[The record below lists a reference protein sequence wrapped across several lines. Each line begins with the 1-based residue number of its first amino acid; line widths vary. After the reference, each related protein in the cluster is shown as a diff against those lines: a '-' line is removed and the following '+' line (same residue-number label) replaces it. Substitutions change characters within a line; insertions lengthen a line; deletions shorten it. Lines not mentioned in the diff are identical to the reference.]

1 MSSPRAALAG
11 SASELLARRKALLLA
26 RSSLH
31 RLALAHEADLLR
43 QSLQWRNLA
52 SSATSATGLRTLIF
66 GALMLVAGRSRIARI
81 LGVATRVIAVVKMV
95 QAVRGMARKRV
106 TPAKAGA

>member
-1 MSSPRAALAG
+1 MNSPRAALAG
-11 SASELLARRKALLLA
+11 SASQLLAQRKALLLA

-43 QSLQWRNLA
+43 QSLRWRNLA
-52 SSATSATGLRTLIF
+52 SSARSASGLRPLIF

-81 LGVATRVIAVVKMV
+81 LGVATRVIAVVKTV
-95 QAVRGMARKRV
+95 QAIRGMARK
-106 TPAKAGA
+106 KAP

>member
-11 SASELLARRKALLLA
+11 SEGERLAQRKALLLA

-31 RLALAHEADLLR
+31 RLALAHETDLLR

-52 SSATSATGLRTLIF
+52 SSARSATGLRPLIF

-81 LGVATRVIAVVKMV
+81 LGVATRVIAVMKMV
-95 QAVRGMARKRV
+95 QAIRGMARK
-106 TPAKAGA
+106 KAP